1 MAYCRRR
8 HGLTRFYE
16 ADQARSE
23 GPFFLKSQSS
33 PTP

>member
-23 GPFFLKSQSS
+23 GLFLKSQSS